1 MATTP
6 APLSSTY
13 SKAAVIGAIADTV
26 LKPLSGAD
34 DAGQSAQTIA
44 ETAAVG
50 AQIAEV
56 AAPQY
61 KAQIELAASL
71 EPVAYHAGLAL
82 AHLFQH
88 WLHHTTNQPAK

>member
-1 MATTP
+1 MSTP
-6 APLSSTY
+6 PLSTTA
-13 SKAAVIGAIADTV
+13 KIGAIGGIADAV

-34 DAGQSAQTIA
+34 DTGQSAQTIA